1 MSGGGAW
8 CCINNA
14 LSLNARPCFA
24 ASRFVPVFT
33 PRPRIRHAPQP
44 RGRAPSDTQRQIFKW
59 RSLILTIQRPFVTRR
74 LNKDEMEFLCHVT
87 NRGKGSGNKH
97 ENMRSISDRMG
108 KCLSESATFSCLSK
122 RFRSCQ
128 ALSSWTHTNEEYSV
142 YNWFE

>member
-1 MSGGGAW
+1 MPGHVLQPRDLSRCLPPGP
-8 CCINNA
+8 A
-14 LSLNARPCFA
+14 LATPLGMTRP
-24 ASRFVPVFT
+24 PL
-33 PRPRIRHAPQP
+33 P